1 MMKKTFKP
9 KKHHFKNGIE
19 IDINEHKITI
29 SEGKDKKTL
38 NSENIDNFSQR
49 EYFKDLLTP
58 GGLMFWTPVITGV
71 FVILVEM
78 LFGGWSTFS
87 WGFFLVM
94 LLINILAFIILIIDA
109 LLELNLFRMFIRKFL
124 STESIRVTIGN
135 KSGNNLDFLVY
146 PEEHTKVVQL
156 EKTVEEL
163 RKYKNEIHQSA
174 NSKATSSLDELE
186 KLASLR
192 DKGVITEGEFN
203 LKKKSLLGL

>member
-1 MMKKTFKP
+1 MMKKIFKP
-9 KKHHFKNGIE
+9 KKYHFENGIE

-29 SEGKDKKTL
+29 SEDKDKKTL

-58 GGLMFWTPVITGV
+58 GGLMFWTPVVSGV

-78 LFGGWSTFS
+78 IFGGWSTFS

-94 LLINILAFIILIIDA
+94 LLINILAFIVLIIDA

-146 PEEHTKVVQL
+146 PEEHNKVAEL

-163 RKYKNEIHQSA
+163 RKYKNETHQSTNN
-174 NSKATSSLDELE
+174 NSSSSLDELE
-186 KLASLR
+186 KLANLR
-192 DKGVITEGEFN
+192 DKGIITEDEFN
-203 LKKKSLLGL
+203 TKKKRLLGI